1 MLQQNRHMIQWQE
14 NSSVL
19 RPLDEHQGFRVEDV
33 LPTQVC
39 QLLWPAEAIQI
50 EVVNDGP
57 HTGVLVHERERRARY
72 IVRHAI
78 ATTDRPHQGRLA
90 GAEVTTESHEE
101 RRTYRA
107 AKPLAPSGK
116 LFLRDSEMTSR
127 CQGRNRRRV
136 ACHLSEGALAAAA
149 RSTHGWLRLGRRRG
163 SACPKL
169 E

>member
-1 MLQQNRHMIQWQE
+1 MLQQYRHVIQWQE

-19 RPLDEHQGFRVEDV
+19 RPFDEHQGFRVEDV
-33 LPTQVC
+33 LPTQVW

-90 GAEVTTESHEE
+90 GAELTTESDEE

-136 ACHLSEGALAAAA
+136 ACHLSEGAVAAAA
-149 RSTHGWLRLGRRRG
+149 RSTHRWVRPWWRRRSPVG
-163 SACPKL
+163 EL
-169 E
+169 